1 MLYIEQY
8 TNFFSLL
15 LIAGGILCFIAY
27 GIDQSDASNLYLGV
41 VLLVVVFI
49 SSTFAYFQEAKSQVS
64 GCLAAGRRMDGGNW
78 AGLGHSCQQ
87 GQPMHAC
94 VFVITDQHPPVR
106 HQHANTTDTPTHH
119 HIPLPI
125 VLR

>member
-27 GIDQSDASNLYLGV
+27 GIDQSDPSNMYLGV
-41 VLLVVVFI
+41 VLIVVVFI

-64 GCLAAGRRMDGGNW
+64 SGIQAGGGVGGR
-78 AGLGHSCQQ
+78 AGGRCREH
-87 GQPMHAC
+87 
-94 VFVITDQHPPVR
+94 
-106 HQHANTTDTPTHH
+106 
-119 HIPLPI
+119 
-125 VLR
+125 